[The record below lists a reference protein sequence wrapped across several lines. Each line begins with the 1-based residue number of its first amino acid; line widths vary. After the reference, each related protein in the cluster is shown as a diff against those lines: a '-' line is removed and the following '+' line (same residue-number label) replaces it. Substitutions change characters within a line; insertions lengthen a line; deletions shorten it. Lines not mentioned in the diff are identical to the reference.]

1 MSIKSPTS
9 LLLNNTR
16 PLHKLIL
23 SISAAWVMST
33 TLPVFAAEQEWWFD
47 VEVILFDRQL
57 SPEEVTENFKQSRL
71 VPSTANDLLTPYLTP
86 DMTYMRAGLDYCRA
100 SNQQQKQQ
108 QAQQKLQLATVQD
121 ILDLA
126 QKLAQQTITD
136 QTLITSLDPAP
147 EQQPST
153 KSTSNK
159 SATAS
164 IENPALDGSGS
175 NVQISEDGQVITS
188 ESPSPSNEQPAPID
202 ISINWLEW
210 QMPNQLPCAYVEQ
223 IEPRLMVELD
233 QEKEQNQQDVLAH
246 IQTVPVQIDGIEWQ
260 TKRPAFLLPQAN
272 TRMADLFASIKNQKG
287 ISPLLHKVW
296 RQQVVF
302 GSDKAEPVRLFAGQN
317 YAKEFDGNGQLK
329 PVENNQ
335 PSENMPVDTLY
346 LPSQERAKMS
356 EQEYQNWL
364 ASHSLDD
371 TNLVEQNEQLFTEIK
386 QALSNSKG
394 VTGLIPTNDLLIEN
408 SNNNE
413 VAEVKQLWT
422 IDGHIKVYLKYV
434 GRVPYLLIDSDL
446 DYRRPIPAE
455 IDGSNNVTEVNNGVN
470 RSTPLLTASAP
481 SYTLQS
487 ANFKQL
493 RRVIS
498 KQVHYFDHP
507 LFGMIVRLHRY
518 QWPKIEQENTDTSN
532 QE

>member
-1 MSIKSPTS
+1 
-9 LLLNNTR
+9 
-16 PLHKLIL
+16 
-23 SISAAWVMST
+23 
-33 TLPVFAAEQEWWFD
+33 
-47 VEVILFDRQL
+47 
-57 SPEEVTENFKQSRL
+57 
-71 VPSTANDLLTPYLTP
+71 
-86 DMTYMRAGLDYCRA
+86 
-100 SNQQQKQQ
+100 
-108 QAQQKLQLATVQD
+108 
-121 ILDLA
+121 
-126 QKLAQQTITD
+126 
-136 QTLITSLDPAP
+136 
-147 EQQPST
+147 
-153 KSTSNK
+153 
-159 SATAS
+159 
-164 IENPALDGSGS
+164 
-175 NVQISEDGQVITS
+175 
-188 ESPSPSNEQPAPID
+188 
-202 ISINWLEW
+202 
-210 QMPNQLPCAYVEQ
+210 MPNQLPCAYVEQ

-434 GRVPYLLIDSDL
+434 GRVPYLHIDSDL